1 MKAKIITLLA
11 GNSLADYRAGIELL
25 IKNIGTEKLPDSEL
39 DQEIIERAC
48 AIIIL
53 ERWME
58 YPDYIAAVQEI
69 IDNLPKYAPLISN
82 EKVGQHIRGIALFIN
97 GLAKGQIELSGFLSP
112 SASGY
117 MMSASAAEAI
127 NEHLKTVGEADPFF
141 SKTAAFFE
149 EISSTQYAVIAA
161 LKKITTWTSSMAR
174 GFYNIMTATDMANQ
188 YWLLDSLQKVLNDPI
203 VKTEIFDKYLGVLSA
218 VREKCVAEGDKAK
231 LEQLDDVIK
240 MVKYK
245 SAVH

>member
-1 MKAKIITLLA
+1 MKAKIISLLA
-11 GNSLADYRAGIELL
+11 GDSLADYRAGIELL
-25 IKNIGTEKLPDSEL
+25 IDDIGTEKLPDSEL
-39 DQEIIERAC
+39 DQEILERAC

-58 YPDYIAAVQEI
+58 YPDYIAAVQDI
-69 IDNLPKYAPLISN
+69 IDNLPKYAPLVSN

-112 SASGY
+112 TASGY

-127 NEHLKTVGEADPFF
+127 SYYLKTEGEDDAFF
-141 SKTAAFFE
+141 NKTAAFFE
-149 EISSTQYAVIAA
+149 QISSTQYAVIAA
-161 LKKITTWTSSMAR
+161 LKKIKTWTSPMAR

-188 YWLLDSLQKVLNDPI
+188 YWLLDSLQKVVNDPV
-203 VKTEIFDKYLGVLSA
+203 VKTDIFDKYLGVLNA
-218 VREKCVAEGDKAK
+218 VRENCVAEGEKAK

-240 MVKYK
+240 MVEYK
-245 SAVH
+245 SSGR